1 MTCFWNGILKSLKK
15 DDFDFIGHNMIKDPI
30 HFIHFLKKNKKRMIN
45 VKWQNSH
52 IKTKEINEYLKWIE
66 TYDIN
71 KINNGHL
78 TSICDPFLLLISE
91 IFCVNIVHY
100 YNDIEIQYNNIKKN
114 RKTLVF
120 SSSNNHFVCSR

>member
-1 MTCFWNGILKSLKK
+1 
-15 DDFDFIGHNMIKDPI
+15 
-30 HFIHFLKKNKKRMIN
+30 MIN

-52 IKTKEINEYLKWIE
+52 IKEKEINEYLKWIDC
-66 TYDIN
+66 YDIN
-71 KINNGHL
+71 NINNGHL

-91 IFCVNIVHY
+91 LFCVNIVHY